1 MNWRWN
7 CIFLNRPAAERRPA
21 PHLAI
26 VSGPTMNYNAYNV
39 VETTYET
46 FALAV
51 AARCFCFA
59 YRLRGRAACPPDPA
73 SIEISGRDSVT
84 LSAAATALRHKRRPA
99 AARDEYAGSYAA
111 ADRRDREQADQRRSA
126 LRNSRSEQARFCDES
141 VRAE

>member
-39 VETTYET
+39 VETAYET

-51 AARCFCFA
+51 TARCFCFA
-59 YRLRGRAACPPDPA
+59 YRLRGRATRSPDPA
-73 SIEISGRDSVT
+73 SVEISGRDSVS
-84 LSAAATALRHKRRPA
+84 LSTAAAAVRRQQPRA
-99 AARDEYAGSYAA
+99 AAS
-111 ADRRDREQADQRRSA
+111 
-126 LRNSRSEQARFCDES
+126 SER
-141 VRAE
+141 